1 VDKQRRKSWEIG
13 VQRGCERVARI
24 GVGQLQASGWGDGRA
39 VEDRAA
45 PGVRADR
52 FAGGGKIGPR
62 REKRGGSGKGRARGA
77 ESEHERK
84 RKCAARRV
92 AGNNN
97 ALLRT
102 LSRKKPAI
110 NRSGILHGGGKGIF
124 GGQAIVRS
132 ENTEAVHGK
141 KGGDGT
147 MRLGRTGEIAAA
159 MQIEEHLFGGTWR
172 LDPFAR
178 DAV

>member
-1 VDKQRRKSWEIG
+1 
-13 VQRGCERVARI
+13 
-24 GVGQLQASGWGDGRA
+24 
-39 VEDRAA
+39 DRAA

-147 MRLGRTGEIAAA
+147 MRLGRTGEIGRRHANRGAPVRRNLATRPIRQGGRLAA
-159 MQIEEHLFGGTWR
+159 HW
-172 LDPFAR
+172 
-178 DAV
+178 